1 MIDVP
6 TLFAIL
12 CLDSLVIAATVF
24 AIRAGRLQD
33 GQASWIAALL
43 CQSVAMALF
52 TWMALRPPVPWA
64 IVASIVAL
72 SAAFSLF
79 AASMAQFVKRP
90 IPRIALVLPPILLGV
105 QHVLWMDDFI
115 SRALA
120 SNLILAAQL
129 LLCAWPLWRPTNEGD
144 QRYRLL
150 VIASFL
156 LGSAST
162 LLRFGE
168 LLLAPERLPDLAVSE
183 PINAFAFLL
192 NHANLILGNLG
203 IAMLHRERNR
213 IAAELLST
221 RDRLTELFNQRSF
234 VQQAAREIL
243 RAERGGQS
251 VSVLMIDPDH
261 FHEINTRFGSLAG
274 DRVLQ
279 HVAQVLTATLRGQ
292 DLCARYGAEEF
303 AVLLADTSQDGAIT
317 LAERIRARCNEA
329 PVGPDRVQFT
339 VSIGIAELNA
349 GERDASALID
359 RAEAA
364 LARAKQNGRNRVE
377 QEGGRDEL

>member
-12 CLDSLVIAATVF
+12 CLDSLVIAATVL

-33 GQASWIAALL
+33 GQANWVAALL
-43 CQSVAMALF
+43 CQAAAMALF
-52 TWMALRPPVPWA
+52 TWMAIRPPAAWA
-64 IVASIVAL
+64 IVASVLAQ
-72 SAAFSLF
+72 SAALALF

-90 IPRIALVLPPILLGV
+90 LPRLALLLPPVFLGAQHILWV
-105 QHVLWMDDFI
+105 DDFV

-120 SNLILAAQL
+120 ANLVFTAQL
-129 LLCAWPLWRPTNEGD
+129 ALCAWPLLRPTGEGD

-150 VIASFL
+150 VLTSFL
-156 LGSAST
+156 LGGVST

-168 LLLAPERLPDLAVSE
+168 LLIAPERLPDLGVGE
-183 PINAFAFLL
+183 PLNAASFLL

-213 IAAELLST
+213 VAAEHLST

-261 FHEINTRFGSLAG
+261 FHQINSRFGSLAG

-279 HVAQVLTATLRGQ
+279 HIAQVLTATLRGQ

-303 AVLLADTSQDGAIT
+303 AVLLADTAQDGAVT
-317 LAERIRARCNEA
+317 LAERIRALCNEA
-329 PVGPDRVQFT
+329 PVGPDHVKFT
-339 VSIGIAELNA
+339 VSIGIAELKP
-349 GERDASALID
+349 GERDANALIE
-359 RAEAA
+359 RANAA
-364 LARAKQNGRNRVE
+364 LARAKQNGRDRIEHEWVPA
-377 QEGGRDEL
+377 